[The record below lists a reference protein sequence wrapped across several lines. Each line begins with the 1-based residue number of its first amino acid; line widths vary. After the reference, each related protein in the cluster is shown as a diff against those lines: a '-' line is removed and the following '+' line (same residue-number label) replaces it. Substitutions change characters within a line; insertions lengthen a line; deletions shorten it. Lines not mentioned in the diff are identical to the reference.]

1 MVTISGKKDA
11 RSGHDS
17 TNSSPPHGR
26 KGWLLLGMLVF
37 ALLLSLFTMKQSL
50 AAQADISKRAPDATL
65 RSTPDTV
72 LWGYLAANIPPALT
86 IKSGQIVHIETLSH
100 QGLLTK
106 DDPVKY
112 FGAAGIPPDQ
122 VLSDAIAVYN
132 QVKRP
137 KGAAVHVLTGPIYID
152 GAEPGDMLEIRV
164 LDIKIRVPYG
174 VNNTG
179 PGRGVL
185 PDLIKTPTA
194 KIIKMDLDRNVALFS
209 KEIEIPLSPFMGI
222 MAVTP
227 STALGIVYTTP
238 PGPWGS
244 NMDLKA
250 LSKGST
256 LYLPVF
262 NKGAQFFTGDGHAV
276 QGDGEVDGGALETS
290 LAPTLQF
297 ILHKGKA
304 LKTPRAETATHYI
317 LMGMSV
323 DLDEATRLV
332 MEETIDFL
340 QREKGLSAPDA
351 YALASLAV
359 DLAIGEAVDIVN
371 LVYAKIPKGI
381 FKSNPDYWF
390 KP

>member
-1 MVTISGKKDA
+1 
-11 RSGHDS
+11 
-17 TNSSPPHGR
+17 
-26 KGWLLLGMLVF
+26 
-37 ALLLSLFTMKQSL
+37 
-50 AAQADISKRAPDATL
+50 
-65 RSTPDTV
+65 
-72 LWGYLAANIPPALT
+72 
-86 IKSGQIVHIETLSH
+86 
-100 QGLLTK
+100 
-106 DDPVKY
+106 
-112 FGAAGIPPDQ
+112 
-122 VLSDAIAVYN
+122 
-132 QVKRP
+132 
-137 KGAAVHVLTGPIYID
+137 
-152 GAEPGDMLEIRV
+152 
-164 LDIKIRVPYG
+164 
-174 VNNTG
+174 
-179 PGRGVL
+179 
-185 PDLIKTPTA
+185 
-194 KIIKMDLDRNVALFS
+194 MDLDRNVALFS
-209 KEIEIPLSPFMGI
+209 KDIEIPLSPFMGI

-227 STALGIVYTTP
+227 STALGMVYTTP

-304 LKTPRAETATHYI
+304 LKTPRAETVTHYI

-332 MEETIDFL
+332 MEETVDFL
-340 QREKGLSAPDA
+340 QREKGLSAADA